1 MQSMMFILPQ
11 YFYFEAG
18 AFIISVVFLYKFNNK
33 PLRWFIIFLL
43 LMVSVELTGLYIRN
57 KLGEVNTWLYNM
69 SIPVEYLF
77 YGFIIGSLCHTQRYR
92 KIIFYSSLLFAIWA
106 IGNLLFI
113 QGFTNL
119 ATNNLK
125 IGSILMIF
133 FSGLGLVDLFNND
146 SHSSLLKN
154 PLFWICTGVLFFNT
168 GEFLYL
174 FFFDVFLKNKWDK
187 TANLFASINNK
198 LIYVLYTCLSIAI
211 ICSKKSEKK
220 VLQH

>member
-1 MQSMMFILPQ
+1 MFTLPP

-18 AFIISVVFLYKFNNK
+18 AFITSVVFLYKFNNK

-77 YGFIIGSLCHTQRYR
+77 YGFIIGSLCLTKTYR
-92 KIIFYSSLLFAIWA
+92 KIVFSCSLLFAIWA

-146 SHSSLLKN
+146 NHSSLLKN

-198 LIYVLYTCLSIAI
+198 LIYVLYTCISIAI

-220 VLQH
+220 VL

>member
-1 MQSMMFILPQ
+1 MFALPP

-18 AFIISVVFLYKFNNK
+18 AFIISVVFLYKFKNK
-33 PLRWFIIFLL
+33 PLRWFIPFLL
-43 LMVSVELTGLYIRN
+43 LMVSVESTGLYIRN
-57 KLGEVNTWLYNM
+57 KLGEVNTWLYNI

-77 YGFIIGSLCHTQRYR
+77 YSFIIGNLCLTKTYR
-92 KIIFYSSLLFAIWA
+92 KIIFFCSLIFAIWV
-106 IGNLLFI
+106 IVNLLFI

-198 LIYVLYTCLSIAI
+198 LIYVLYTCISIAI
-211 ICSKKSEKK
+211 ICSKKLERK
-220 VLQH
+220 VLQRL